1 MIWNYFKSNWFSVS
15 CVCILLLIAVNRY
28 RSKLIHQTVPELPQ
42 NAMKSGVDETDTE
55 FALGSEK
62 QVQRQSREIDA
73 ATAGSFLRRFSRVAV
88 SERKKFGIPAS
99 VLLGT
104 AFINSHA
111 GLDGRVERSENYFMI
126 PCDNDW
132 EGDTY
137 SVNGNC
143 IRKYETAWDG
153 WRDFSIYMS
162 GQTWFGELKKASG
175 KDWKKWV
182 NGLKGEDISKV
193 SDFNRRLAEV
203 ITYYKLYEL
212 DAAPN

>member
-1 MIWNYFKSNWFSVS
+1 MNWNYFKSNWFSIS

-28 RSKLIHQTVPELPQ
+28 QNKLMLQ
-42 NAMKSGVDETDTE
+42 NATQSGQNTARPGVNANESE
-55 FALGSEK
+55 FSLGTEK
-62 QVQRQSREIDA
+62 QVKRQAREIDA
-73 ATAGSFLRRFSRVAV
+73 GTAGSFLRRFSKVAV

-111 GLDGRVERSENYFMI
+111 GLDDRVGKSENCFMI
-126 PCDNDW
+126 PCDDDW

-137 SVNGNC
+137 SVNGC
-143 IRKYETAWDG
+143 CVRKYETAWDG

-162 GQTWFGELKKASG
+162 GQTWFGELKKSAG

-182 NGLKGEDISKV
+182 DGIRGEDISKV
-193 SDFNRRLAEV
+193 EDFNRRLAEV

-212 DAAPN
+212 DTASN

>member
-15 CVCILLLIAVNRY
+15 CVCILLLIALNRY
-28 RSKLIHQTVPELPQ
+28 RNKLIHQTAPELVQ
-42 NAMKSGVDETDTE
+42 NSLKSGVNETDTE
-55 FALGSEK
+55 FSLGAEK
-62 QVQRQSREIDA
+62 QVQRQSREVDA
-73 ATAGSFLRRFSRVAV
+73 ASAGSFLRRFSKVAV

-111 GLDGRVERSENYFMI
+111 GLDDRVGKSENYFMI
-126 PCDNDW
+126 PCDEEW

-137 SVNGNC
+137 SVNGSC
-143 IRKYETAWDG
+143 LRKYETAWDG

-162 GQTWFGELKKASG
+162 GQIWFGELKKAAG

-182 NGLKGEDISKV
+182 NGMKGDDISKV
-193 SDFNRRLAEV
+193 DDFNRRLAEV

-212 DAAPN
+212 DVATN